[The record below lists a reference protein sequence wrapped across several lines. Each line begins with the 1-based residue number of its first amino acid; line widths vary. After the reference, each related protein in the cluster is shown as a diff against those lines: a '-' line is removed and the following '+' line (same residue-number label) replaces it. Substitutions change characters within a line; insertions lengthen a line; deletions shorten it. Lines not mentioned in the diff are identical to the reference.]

1 MTATQR
7 IPDFVAEKN
16 FRSSRYGAEF
26 KKRLHCRFKPKVTR
40 QAVSLGWDAPS
51 VDRGVARD

>member
-1 MTATQR
+1 MEQSLRRGYTVDLS
-7 IPDFVAEKN
+7 P
-16 FRSSRYGAEF
+16 
-26 KKRLHCRFKPKVTR
+26 RLLTR